1 MKIKSM
7 KTVNLAIS
15 FVSIITCLIF
25 AYFLLFT
32 EFKIDVI
39 YGTKRIIL
47 SAIFILYGAF
57 RIYRAYTQFKM
68 NDDE

>member
-1 MKIKSM
+1 M

-32 EFKIDVI
+32 DLKEDTL
-39 YGTKRIIL
+39 YGNKRIIL
-47 SAIFILYGAF
+47 SIIFIIYALL
-57 RIYRAYTQFKM
+57 RIYRAYKQFKTKD
-68 NDDE
+68 NETEIE

>member
-1 MKIKSM
+1 M
-7 KTVNLAIS
+7 KTVNLGIS

-32 EFKIDVI
+32 DLKEDTL

-47 SAIFILYGAF
+47 SIIFIIYALL
-57 RIYRAYTQFKM
+57 RVYRAYKQFKTKD
-68 NDDE
+68 NETEIE

>member
-1 MKIKSM
+1 M

-32 EFKIDVI
+32 DLKEDTL
-39 YGTKRIIL
+39 YGNKRIIL
-47 SAIFILYGAF
+47 SIIFIVYALL
-57 RIYRAYTQFKM
+57 RMYRAYKQFKTKD
-68 NDDE
+68 NETEIE